1 MHGFESHIVGYA
13 QHIYDWFDWN
23 VELGGD
29 EIVTKLES
37 EGEDKLLQHFGRYGS
52 RAFESVFESRRSF
65 YTKPKKCLACKY
77 NFICDGIEKN
87 VD

>member
-37 EGEDKLLQHFGRYGS
+37 EGEDKLL
-52 RAFESVFESRRSF
+52 
-65 YTKPKKCLACKY
+65 
-77 NFICDGIEKN
+77 
-87 VD
+87 